1 MVTVVHAPKNEMPRI
16 DCIWAFLSV
25 DEEDGNEGVCAAQL
39 AGMPGLTPLIAA
51 DQRRLDLLTPIAEDL
66 ARQTGRV
73 LRLVKFHNREVVRQI
88 GGQ

>member
-25 DEEDGNEGVCAAQL
+25 DEEDGNEGVCAAPL
-39 AGMPGLTPLIAA
+39 NGSLMPLIAA
-51 DQRRLDLLTPIAEDL
+51 DEKRLASLWPVAEEIARL
-66 ARQTGRV
+66 TGRV
-73 LRLVKFHNREVVRQI
+73 IRLVKFHNREVVRQI